1 MLSSQFSFGRLVSPK
16 RAWFFTH
23 KE

>member
-16 RAWFFTH
+16 RVWFFTH